1 MIDNYLNINSIDP
14 LYWGKSGWIFLNS
27 IALTYKPEQKEK
39 YKVFIQQLPY
49 ILPCRTC
56 GDNLI
61 KNMNTLDNALES
73 KEQFIKWLIDLRNQ
87 IYDENLIPQ
96 YKKNMK
102 EKFDEI
108 FFKQNDYSLYMYL
121 ALLIII
127 FIFLILIYKKTTIVK
142 EE

>member
-73 KEQFIKWLIDLRNQ
+73 KEQLIKWLIDLRNQ
-87 IYDENLIPQ
+87 IYDENLIPK

-102 EKFDEI
+102 ETFDEI

-127 FIFLILIYKKTTIVK
+127 FIFLILIYKKTTIIKV
-142 EE
+142 E